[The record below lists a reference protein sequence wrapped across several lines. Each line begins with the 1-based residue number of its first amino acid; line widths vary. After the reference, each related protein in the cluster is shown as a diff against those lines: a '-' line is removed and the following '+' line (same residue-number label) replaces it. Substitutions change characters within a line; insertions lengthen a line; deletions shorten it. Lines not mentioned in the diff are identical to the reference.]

1 VHRNVT
7 TGTPVTGVASFG
19 TCQKSKKRDEK
30 GCNFGLTDDRS
41 EYVPKQKTSKSA
53 ASGGFLRPKHQERV
67 ATVLGH
73 SKLNGIARD
82 GILT

>member
-1 VHRNVT
+1 M
-7 TGTPVTGVASFG
+7 
-19 TCQKSKKRDEK
+19 KKGRR
-30 GCNFGLTDDRS
+30 FRHTDDRS

-53 ASGGFLRPKHQERV
+53 ASGGFLRPKHQERI

-82 GILT
+82 GVLT